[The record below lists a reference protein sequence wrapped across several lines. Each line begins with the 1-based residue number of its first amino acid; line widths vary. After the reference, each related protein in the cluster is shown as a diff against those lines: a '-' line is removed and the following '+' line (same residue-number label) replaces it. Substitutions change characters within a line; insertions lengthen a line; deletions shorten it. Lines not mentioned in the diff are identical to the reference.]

1 MIKLYGSTTSP
12 YVRRLR
18 IFFASVEHEF
28 VNMQIF
34 EPEDREFL
42 IKHNPTLKIPMIED
56 NGQVIFDSRVVF
68 RYLTDKLNYPT
79 LTWEQENQL
88 TIVDAAN
95 DSLVQMFLIKNSK
108 IDTGQDKMYFSLQR
122 ERLDTTFSELSRM
135 VQDGGFDHWNY
146 PAICLYC
153 LLDWVVFREFHDL
166 SQFPDLLEF
175 HDCHK
180 DHIEVTATN
189 PRG

>member
-18 IFFASVEHEF
+18 IFFADIEHQF
-28 VNMQIF
+28 INMKIF
-34 EPEDREFL
+34 DAEDREFL
-42 IKHNPTLKIPMIED
+42 IKHNPTLKIPMVED
-56 NGQVIFDSRVVF
+56 GGQVIFDSRVVF
-68 RYLTDKLNYPT
+68 RYLTDKLNYPS

-88 TIVDAAN
+88 TIIDAAN

-108 IDTGQDKMYFSLQR
+108 IDTSQDKMYFSLQR
-122 ERLDTTFSELSRM
+122 ERLETVFIELSRM
-135 VQDGGFDHWNY
+135 VQDGDFDHWTY

-153 LLDWVVFREFHDL
+153 LLDWIIFRELHDL
-166 SQFPDLLEF
+166 SLFPDLLEF

-180 DHIEVTATN
+180 DHIEVTATD
-189 PRG
+189 PRL